1 MVTWIYYGSNW
12 RWKENAPL
20 ELKTKMSILPSRQ
33 GLSNIVCLLWLWW
46 MFEDSFSLMRMR
58 GSLQCLAQISDVN
71 FRLMSDISDDTMS
84 RVYGY
89 TSKSFKMKG
98 KRGCCIVFHIRDIV
112 YTYIMNSGIFIVY
125 IAAYRWSHIL
135 YSQTL
140 LSNMSPDIF
149 HWIFEVWC
157 NI

>member
-12 RWKENAPL
+12 RLKENAPL

-46 MFEDSFSLMRMR
+46 MFEDLFSWIRMR

-71 FRLMSDISDDTMS
+71 FRLMSNISDDTMS

-89 TSKSFKMKG
+89 VKVPQNEG
-98 KRGCCIVFHIRDIV
+98 KEWLLHRFPHKRHCVYLHYELIYEFLNIYSVHSDIPLV
-112 YTYIMNSGIFIVY
+112 THSI
-125 IAAYRWSHIL
+125 
-135 YSQTL
+135 Q
-140 LSNMSPDIF
+140 SNTA
-149 HWIFEVWC
+149 E
-157 NI
+157 